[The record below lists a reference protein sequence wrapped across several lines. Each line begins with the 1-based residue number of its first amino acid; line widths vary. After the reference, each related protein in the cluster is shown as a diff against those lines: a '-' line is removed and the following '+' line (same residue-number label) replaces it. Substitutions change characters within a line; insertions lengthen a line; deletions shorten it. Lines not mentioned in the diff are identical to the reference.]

1 MSYHMIK
8 VIYKELPINEI
19 SYLNREE
26 FSPTGPEKGFYNFL
40 KKSIS
45 KHGLKD
51 PVHIEYGGK
60 SYGDI
65 FKVIVG
71 NNRIVIA
78 KELGIDKIPTIIVNH
93 KADTFNI
100 EGKILNTDED
110 IRKYFYLPDKVEIR
124 RKKDVIDQ
132 IMPIDFNLVR
142 GSYV

>member
-19 SYLNREE
+19 SYLDREE

-71 NNRIVIA
+71 NNRMVIA

-132 IMPIDFNLVR
+132 IMPIEFNLVKE
-142 GSYV
+142 SYV

>member
-19 SYLNREE
+19 SYLDREE

>member
-1 MSYHMIK
+1 MIK

-19 SYLNREE
+19 SYLDREE

-71 NNRIVIA
+71 NNRMVIA

>member
-19 SYLNREE
+19 SYLDREE

-71 NNRIVIA
+71 NNRMVIA

>member
-71 NNRIVIA
+71 NNRMVIA

-100 EGKILNTDED
+100 EGKVLNTDEE
-110 IRKYFYLPDKVEIR
+110 IREYFYLPNKVEIR
-124 RKKDVIDQ
+124 RKKDVIEQ

>member
-1 MSYHMIK
+1 MIK

-19 SYLNREE
+19 SYLDREE

-71 NNRIVIA
+71 NNRMVIA
-78 KELGIDKIPTIIVNH
+78 KELGINNIPAIIVNH